1 MRIVFAASEAAPFAK
16 TGGLADVSG
25 ALPKHLHELGNQI
38 AVIMPYYKMVRESGA
53 DVTPTGEKFT
63 VPVGQIS
70 KEATVLKSHLPDSDT
85 PVYFIRQDSY
95 FDRDDLYAEG
105 GVDFKDNCERFVFF
119 SRAVLEVAKRVFDT
133 VDIIHCNDWQ
143 TALVPVYMKTLYA
156 DDVGLRRP
164 RALDRAA
171 SVLSIHNLAY
181 QGLFWHWDMR
191 LTGLDWSLFNW
202 QQLEYYGKLNL
213 LKGGIVYADSI
224 STVSKRYAREIQTP
238 EYGVGLEAVIQTR
251 ADDLYGILNGIDYT
265 VWNPEVDDLISAKY
279 STDHLEGKAQ
289 CKREL
294 QKLNKLP
301 QKPDVPLIGVISRL
315 DKQKGFDLLADII
328 GDLMQ
333 EEIQFVLLGTGS
345 PKYHRI
351 FENIAGSYPKKT
363 GINLTFNNKLAHQIE
378 AGADMFLMPSRYE
391 PCGLNQ
397 MYSLKYGTVPVVR
410 ATGGLA
416 DTITDLNE
424 ETKADE
430 TANGFSFEEYTPRA
444 LLETIRRAVRT
455 FNTPDWQALMMRGMR
470 QDWSWTRSAREYVEM
485 YERTRA
491 KTAKRQ
497 PAQAHKV

>member
-1 MRIVFAASEAAPFAK
+1 M
-16 TGGLADVSG
+16 
-25 ALPKHLHELGNQI
+25 
-38 AVIMPYYKMVRESGA
+38 
-53 DVTPTGEKFT
+53 
-63 VPVGQIS
+63 
-70 KEATVLKSHLPDSDT
+70 
-85 PVYFIRQDSY
+85 
-95 FDRDDLYAEG
+95 
-105 GVDFKDNCERFVFF
+105 
-119 SRAVLEVAKRVFDT
+119 
-133 VDIIHCNDWQ
+133 
-143 TALVPVYMKTLYA
+143 
-156 DDVGLRRP
+156 
-164 RALDRAA
+164 
-171 SVLSIHNLAY
+171 
-181 QGLFWHWDMR
+181 
-191 LTGLDWSLFNW
+191 
-202 QQLEYYGKLNL
+202 
-213 LKGGIVYADSI
+213 
-224 STVSKRYAREIQTP
+224 
-238 EYGVGLEAVIQTR
+238 
-251 ADDLYGILNGIDYT
+251 
-265 VWNPEVDDLISAKY
+265 
-279 STDHLEGKAQ
+279 

-301 QKPDVPLIGVISRL
+301 NKPDVPLIGVISRL